1 MSQRLP
7 FPVPDS
13 IRLLDPTRPAGK
25 DPAMTTF
32 NPVNGAFNQA
42 NSVIAMGWE
51 YVWHCHILG
60 HEENDMM
67 REQVFQVP
75 PQTPVNL
82 TAQATRT
89 GNTLT
94 FTDMSLSEDG
104 FDVQRADDALF
115 TSNVTL
121 MSGVI
126 PAKLDWDT
134 TVIWQD
140 TSAVAGQSY
149 FYEARSEK
157 ADADYWNIPL
167 GGTPLPAL
175 VSGWSNVPTLQ
186 AAAAISVNPTSLSFA
201 SQAYLTT
208 SAAQSTTVTSFGL
221 ATLLMSKISIT
232 GTSASDFAFTSGC
245 PISPTGLA
253 VNATCT
259 VR

>member
-1 MSQRLP
+1 MSFTSICITFSSLIALDGTLRAPLLNENGWKDTVRMNPLEIDFVALRPTAQRLR

-60 HEENDMM
+60 HAENDMM

-75 PQTPVNL
+75 QQTPVNL

-104 FDVQRADDALF
+104 FDVQRADDAF
-115 TSNVTL
+115 F
-121 MSGVI
+121 
-126 PAKLDWDT
+126 P
-134 TVIWQD
+134 
-140 TSAVAGQSY
+140 
-149 FYEARSEK
+149 
-157 ADADYWNIPL
+157 
-167 GGTPLPAL
+167 
-175 VSGWSNVPTLQ
+175 
-186 AAAAISVNPTSLSFA
+186 
-201 SQAYLTT
+201 
-208 SAAQSTTVTSFGL
+208 
-221 ATLLMSKISIT
+221 
-232 GTSASDFAFTSGC
+232 
-245 PISPTGLA
+245 
-253 VNATCT
+253 
-259 VR
+259 